1 LEWGVLKIP
10 MDTVW
15 WYKIT
20 QGDGS
25 MHIFYNKGSWCVEM
39 VGTGIR
45 GVGSFVTKQ
54 NREAGRADAKM
65 VPS

>member
-54 NREAGRADAKM
+54 NSEA
-65 VPS
+65 